1 MVEVVLIVVVVVE
14 VEVEVVV
21 VVVVVEV
28 VEVVFG
34 LVIRSSSSIWI
45 SCDSSSI
52 FIN

>member
-1 MVEVVLIVVVVVE
+1 VVEVVLIVVVVVE

-21 VVVVVEV
+21 VVV
-28 VEVVFG
+28 EVVFG
-34 LVIRSSSSIWI
+34 LVIRSSSSICI

>member
-1 MVEVVLIVVVVVE
+1 VVEVVLIVVVVVE
-14 VEVEVVV
+14 VEVVVV
-21 VVVVVEV
+21 VVVV